1 MIIAMRS
8 FGSWALLAAIVILGL
23 GCSGRDRLTKVQGIV
38 TLDGKP
44 VENALVTFI
53 PSQGG
58 AGNRPT
64 GQTGPDGSFQLTTR
78 SSNDGAAPGDYVVI
92 VQYEEGTEVPPA
104 SNMKDAKAGAR
115 KAQQK
120 AKKPPKYVIPAIYT
134 DPAKTVLKQ
143 KVPTEGPVKLEL
155 QSK

>member
-1 MIIAMRS
+1 MRS
-8 FGSWALLAAIVILGL
+8 FASWSLFAALVLTGTGCDSTGKLA
-23 GCSGRDRLTKVQGIV
+23 KVQGIV

-44 VENALVTFI
+44 VENATVIFM
-53 PSQGG
+53 PQQGG
-58 AGNRPT
+58 TGKQAT

-78 SSNDGAAPGDYVVI
+78 TTNDGALPGEYRVI

-104 SNMKDAKAGAR
+104 TNMRDAKAGAR

-120 AKKPPKYVIPAIYT
+120 AKKPPRYVIPVIYT
-134 DPAKTVLKQ
+134 DPAKTLLKQ
-143 KVPTEGPVKLEL
+143 KIPTEGTVKLEL

>member
-1 MIIAMRS
+1 MRS
-8 FGSWALLAAIVILGL
+8 FGWWTLLLGL
-23 GCSGRDRLTKVQGIV
+23 VLTGTGCDSSGRLTPVRGVV

-44 VENALVTFI
+44 VDNATVIFM
-53 PSQGG
+53 PQQSGSGKQ
-58 AGNRPT
+58 AT
-64 GQTGPDGSFQLTTR
+64 GQTSPDGSFQLTTR
-78 SSNDGAAPGDYVVI
+78 NTNDGALPGEYRVI

-104 SNMKDAKAGAR
+104 ANMKDAKAGAR